1 MIAIKNPGYFW
12 LDTWVLAN
20 VIQLATQDFCL
31 RFLNRTNDPYT
42 RKVLSDHVDNEDRE
56 DGVTIRDAIGRW
68 VLYLRRT
75 LRRMARPWALMDCWR
90 TMPLLLADLGRPERS

>member
-20 VIQLATQDFCL
+20 VIQLATQDLCL
-31 RFLNRTNDPYT
+31 RFLNRTNDPYA
-42 RKVLSDHVDNEDRE
+42 RKALSDHVDNEDRE

-75 LRRMARPWALMDCWR
+75 LRMMARPWALMDCWR
-90 TMPLLLADLGRPERS
+90 TMPLLLAD

>member
-1 MIAIKNPGYFW
+1 MLRDFAALQMLIFRAVG
-12 LDTWVLAN
+12 LAN
-20 VIQLATQDFCL
+20 PATQDFCL

-42 RKVLSDHVDNEDRE
+42 RKALSDHVDNEDRE

-75 LRRMARPWALMDCWR
+75 LRMMARPWALIDCWR
-90 TMPLLLADLGRPERS
+90 TMPLLLAD